1 LVVHPQHRIEL
12 VSDLPPDL
20 PRLYTLRTWHA
31 MWVDRLD
38 NAIAAAE
45 QREAEK
51 SARGSRPAARTGLA
65 DRTRLAGPQRRV
77 RARRRLS
84 TWRGNGPGPP
94 TEDQA
99 RQALAGGTDACPHCR
114 PDTALGVLD

>member
-51 SARGSRPAARTGLA
+51 ARGEAVRPPVPDWLIERGLQGRNAVYVHVGDCHMAGKRSRPA
-65 DRTRLAGPQRRV
+65 DR
-77 RARRRLS
+77 
-84 TWRGNGPGPP
+84 
-94 TEDQA
+94 DQA